1 MDTRS
6 AVSATILLIEDDSAV
21 IDVLRPALELEGYR
35 VHLAEEPPTA
45 RDLAR
50 LRPDLLVVD
59 VAPDGPAS
67 NWQIVRE
74 VVNRSLSPDL
84 SIIVYGGDGAFVSSE
99 DVRSRSRATAV
110 LARPVRLDVLLPVVS
125 TALERRRPDW
135 RLDLPH
141 LHGDPVPESSWG
153 W

>member
-1 MDTRS
+1 MDTTS
-6 AVSATILLIEDDSAV
+6 AVLATILLIEDDSAV
-21 IDVLRPALELEGYR
+21 VEVLRPALELEGYR
-35 VHLAEEPPTA
+35 VHLAGETPSA

-50 LRPDLLVVD
+50 PRPDLLVID
-59 VAPDGPAS
+59 VTPGGSAS

-74 VVNRSLSPDL
+74 VENRSLSPDL

-99 DVRSRSRATAV
+99 DVGSRSRATAV
-110 LARPVRLDVLLPVVS
+110 LARPVRLEVLLPVVS

-135 RLDLPH
+135 RMDIPH
-141 LHGDPVPESSWG
+141 LTSDPLPESAWG